1 MKIETKFFGAVDID
15 EAQIIEFPHGIP
27 GFENEHKF
35 AVIKHDDSPFYVLQ
49 SVERAGLA
57 FIIIELGKVAP
68 DYEIDL
74 PDEVVAEL
82 KLEKP
87 EEALVCAIVV
97 LPADI
102 KQATVNLAAPLVINV
117 KEKRGV
123 QIILNNPAYGIKHSL
138 FSQVREENKFK
149 SAK

>member
-1 MKIETKFFGAVDID
+1 MKIETKFFGAVEID
-15 EAQIIEFPHGIP
+15 EAQIVEFAHGIP
-27 GFENEHKF
+27 GFENDHKF
-35 AVIKHDDSPFYVLQ
+35 AVLKHEDSPFHVLQ
-49 SVERAGLA
+49 SVERANLA
-57 FIIIELGKVAP
+57 FIIIELGKVVP

-97 LPADI
+97 LPSDI
-102 KQATVNLAAPLVINV
+102 SQATVNLAAPLVINV

-123 QIILNNPAYGIKHSL
+123 QIILNNPAYGIKHPL
-138 FSQVREENKFK
+138 FSPTRDLK

>member
-1 MKIETKFFGAVDID
+1 MKIETKFFGVVEID
-15 EAQIIEFPHGIP
+15 DTQIIEFAHGIP
-27 GFENEHKF
+27 GFENDHHF
-35 AVIKHDDSPFYVLQ
+35 AVLKNDDSPFHVLQ

-57 FIIIELGKVAP
+57 FIIIELGKVVP

-74 PDEVVAEL
+74 PEEVVTEL

-97 LPADI
+97 LPCDI
-102 KQATVNLAAPLVINV
+102 SQATVNLAAPLVINV

-123 QIILNNPAYGIKHSL
+123 QIILNNPAYGIKHPL
-138 FSQVREENKFK
+138 FSPVQDLK

>member
-1 MKIETKFFGAVDID
+1 MKIETKFFGAVEID
-15 EAQIIEFPHGIP
+15 EAQIVEFAHGIP
-27 GFENEHKF
+27 GFENDHQF
-35 AVIKHDDSPFYVLQ
+35 AVLKHDDSPFHVLQ
-49 SVERAGLA
+49 SVKRAELA
-57 FIIIELGKVAP
+57 FIIIELGKVVP

-97 LPADI
+97 LPSDI
-102 KQATVNLAAPLVINV
+102 SQATVNLAAPLVINV

-123 QIILNNPAYGIKHSL
+123 QIILNNPAYGIKHPL
-138 FSQVREENKFK
+138 FSPVQDLK

>member
-1 MKIETKFFGAVDID
+1 MKIETKFFGAVEID
-15 EAQIIEFPHGIP
+15 ETQIIEFAHGIP
-27 GFENEHKF
+27 GFENDHKF
-35 AVIKHDDSPFYVLQ
+35 VVLKHDASPFHVLQ
-49 SVERAGLA
+49 SVERSGLA
-57 FIIIELGKVAP
+57 FIIIELGKVVP

-87 EEALVCAIVV
+87 EEAFVCAIVV

-102 KQATVNLAAPLVINV
+102 KHATVNLAAPLVINV

-123 QIILNNPAYGIKHSL
+123 QIILNNPAYGIKHPL
-138 FSQVREENKFK
+138 FSEVREENKLK

>member
-1 MKIETKFFGAVDID
+1 
-15 EAQIIEFPHGIP
+15 
-27 GFENEHKF
+27 
-35 AVIKHDDSPFYVLQ
+35 
-49 SVERAGLA
+49 VERSGLA
-57 FIIIELGKVAP
+57 FILIELGKVAP

-97 LPADI
+97 LPANI
-102 KQATVNLAAPLVINV
+102 SQATANLAAPIVINI

-123 QIILNNPAYGIKHSL
+123 QIILNNPAYGVKHPL
-138 FSQVREENKFK
+138 FSQVREESKLK

>member
-1 MKIETKFFGAVDID
+1 MKIETKFFGAVEID
-15 EAQIIEFPHGIP
+15 DTQIVDFAHGIP
-27 GFENEHKF
+27 GFENERKF
-35 AVIKHDDSPFYVLQ
+35 AVLKHDDSPFHVLQ
-49 SVERAGLA
+49 SVDRSGLA
-57 FIIIELGKVAP
+57 FILIELGKVAP

-97 LPADI
+97 LPANI
-102 KQATVNLAAPLVINV
+102 SQATANLAAPIVINI

-123 QIILNNPAYGIKHSL
+123 QIILNNPAYGVKHPL
-138 FSQVREENKFK
+138 FSQVREESKLK

>member
-15 EAQIIEFPHGIP
+15 EAQIVQFPHGVP
-27 GFENEHKF
+27 GFEKERQF
-35 AVIKHDDSPFYVLQ
+35 AVLKHDDSPFYALQ

-57 FIIIELGKVAP
+57 FIIIELGQVAP

-82 KLEKP
+82 KLEKS

-123 QIILNNPAYGIKHSL
+123 QIILNNPAYGIKHPL
-138 FSQVREENKFK
+138 FAPVRDLK